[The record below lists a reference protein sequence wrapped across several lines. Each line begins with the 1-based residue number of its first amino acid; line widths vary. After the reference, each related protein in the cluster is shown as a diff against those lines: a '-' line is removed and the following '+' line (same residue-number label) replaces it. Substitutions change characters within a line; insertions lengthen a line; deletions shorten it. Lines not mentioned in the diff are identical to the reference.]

1 MPEIDL
7 NCDVGELPDAAGLAL
22 DAEILPQ
29 ISSASCACGAHA
41 GDQQRM
47 TEIARLC
54 RRYGVAFG
62 AHPGFAD
69 KAGFGRTMMPL
80 TAPQI
85 YDLVFA
91 QIQMAAQVAAD
102 EDIVLAHVKPHGALY
117 NAAATDPVMAAAIAS
132 AVYDTDPAISLMGL
146 SGSCLIHAGIAA
158 GLQTISE
165 VFADRS
171 YQADG
176 NLTARHIPGAVIS
189 DRRQVAERAV
199 SMIRTQGI
207 SSLDGAWVPLT
218 AQTMCVH
225 SDTSD
230 AVTILK
236 ELREYLRMHEIGVRS
251 VGRAGKFRVVR

>member
-7 NCDVGELPDAAGLAL
+7 NCDVGELPGAAGLAL
-22 DAEILPQ
+22 DAEILPL

-41 GDQQRM
+41 GDQPRM
-47 TEIARLC
+47 VEIARLC
-54 RRYGVAFG
+54 RSYGVAFG

-69 KAGFGRTMMPL
+69 RAGFGRTMMPL

-91 QIQMAAQVAAD
+91 QIQLAAKVAAD

-117 NAAATDPVMAAAIAS
+117 NAAAADPVMAAAIAS

-171 YQADG
+171 YQPDG
-176 NLTARHIPGAVIS
+176 SLTARHIPGAVIS
-189 DRRQVAERAV
+189 DHRQVAERAV
-199 SMIRTQGI
+199 SMIRSQGV

-236 ELREYLRMHEIGVRS
+236 ELREHLQLHDIEVRC
-251 VGRAGKFRVVR
+251 VRRASE